1 MDSFSKL
8 LLGYEQFREN
18 LTRKHISH
26 FQSLANGQSP
36 GTLMITCSDSRIDPS
51 LVTGAKPGELF
62 VIRNAGN
69 AVPCCAAHANSN
81 TTHSPTAE
89 LGTIQFAVEALQVK
103 HIVVMGHSDCGAVR
117 AMMNPDSVAG
127 LTHLKGW
134 IDATASGAQID
145 PKESLLQN
153 VKTNALNQ
161 IRRLEDLTFIRNRIE
176 ANTLRLHAWVFDI
189 GAAAIKSYN
198 FETRQW
204 SHLTGDES
212 ESLPTQEQLEK
223 WVNPAYVANPNNIR
237 MNS

>member
-1 MDSFSKL
+1 MDAFSKL

-36 GTLMITCSDSRIDPS
+36 ATLMITCSDSRIDPS

-69 AVPCCAAHANSN
+69 IVPCCEAHASKNNDESR
-81 TTHSPTAE
+81 SAE
-89 LGTIQFAVEALQVK
+89 LGTIQFAVEALQVR
-103 HIVVMGHSDCGAVR
+103 HIVIMGHTDCGAVR
-117 AMMNPDSVAG
+117 AMMNPDSVSG
-127 LTHLKGW
+127 LKHLKGW
-134 IDATASGAQID
+134 IDASASGAHID

-161 IRRLEDLTFIRNRIE
+161 IRHLEDLDFIKQRIE
-176 ANTLRLHAWVFDI
+176 AETLRLHAWVFDI
-189 GAAAIKSYN
+189 SAAAIKSYN

-204 SHLTGDES
+204 GHLTGEES
-212 ESLPTQEQLEK
+212 ESLPTQEQIEK
-223 WVNPAYVANPNNIR
+223 WVNPSYVKNPNNIR